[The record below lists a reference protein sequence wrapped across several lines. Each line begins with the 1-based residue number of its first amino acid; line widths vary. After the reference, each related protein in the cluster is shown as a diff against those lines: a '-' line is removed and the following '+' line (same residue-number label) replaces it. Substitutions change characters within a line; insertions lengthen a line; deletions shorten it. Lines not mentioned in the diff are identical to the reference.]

1 MRFRGQCVRRTLWEL
16 LALFG
21 SGSSRWGRPRIVR
34 VAQKENKKGDLE
46 GGQHSGRA
54 SRHGLVGGDLG
65 FLRGSTETKKE
76 RLGDCHA
83 SRIASL
89 VVTSQLGWGEWA
101 FYAAQQNK
109 KGGFGRGPNSNLSPW
124 WPRKR
129 KYIALMT
136 KEGSFPA
143 FHYRKLPTLQL
154 KSSSCVH
161 LKPSCS
167 GLSVSR
173 KGHCAYTEKLPCL
186 Y

>member
-1 MRFRGQCVRRTLWEL
+1 MRQKDPLGTIGPLWLGQFSLGEASDCSRGSKRKQKRRLGRGS
-16 LALFG
+16 AFG
-21 SGSSRWGRPRIVR
+21 KGVTSRLG
-34 VAQKENKKGDLE
+34 N
-46 GGQHSGRA
+46 
-54 SRHGLVGGDLG
+54 GGDLG
-65 FLRGSTETKKE
+65 FLRGSTETEKGE
-76 RLGDCHA
+76 TRGSYA
-83 SRIASL
+83 SRVASL

-167 GLSVSR
+167 GLSVS
-173 KGHCAYTEKLPCL
+173 
-186 Y
+186 